1 MNGAIIKRNYIS
13 DFGWSKIL
21 FFIQNLKNVYFKTEK
36 SCKLFIEAVYWILR
50 TGAQWRYLPEKFGN
64 WNTVYKRF
72 NEWSKKNIWA
82 KLLEHCIEDP
92 DLENVMIDS
101 TIARASASAAGYGLQ
116 EEQGLGRS
124 AGGFSSKIHAKVDAL
139 GNLLKIIITPGQQ
152 HDSIQAKELLNQ
164 VFDSN
169 ILADR
174 GYDSDEIRAQI
185 KAQNCVAVIPPRSN
199 RIIKIVYDKHLYK
212 DRNAVECFFSKMKHF
227 RRVFCRYDK
236 SKRNFAS
243 FISFVG
249 AILWLR

>member
-1 MNGAIIKRNYIS
+1 MAK
-13 DFGWSKIL
+13 
-21 FFIQNLKNVYFKTEK
+21 
-36 SCKLFIEAVYWILR
+36 
-50 TGAQWRYLPEKFGN
+50 TGAQWRELPERFGN
-64 WNTVYKRF
+64 WNTIYRRF

-82 KLLEHCIEDP
+82 QLLEICIEDP
-92 DLENVMIDS
+92 DLENIMIDA
-101 TIARASASAAGYGLQ
+101 TITRAHACSAGYGSQ

-152 HDSIQAKELLNQ
+152 HDSTQAKELLDK

-169 ILADR
+169 VLADR

-185 KAQNCVAVIPPRSN
+185 KAQNCISVIPPRSN
-199 RIIKIVYDKHLYK
+199 RIVKIKYDKDLYK
-212 DRNAVECFFSKMKHF
+212 DRNRVECFFSKMKHF
-227 RRVFCRYDK
+227 RRVFCRYEK
-236 SKRNFAS
+236 SKRNFVS